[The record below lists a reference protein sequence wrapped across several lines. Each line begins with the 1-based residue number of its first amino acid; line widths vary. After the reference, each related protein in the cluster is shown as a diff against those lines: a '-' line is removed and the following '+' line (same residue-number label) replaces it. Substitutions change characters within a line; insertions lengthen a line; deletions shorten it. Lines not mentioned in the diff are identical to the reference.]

1 MTGRDKKGDDS
12 PIARPPESAREPNGK
27 ATPKRA
33 VENAATAPRTVA
45 ARSSVVPRARLR
57 DVEKAILL
65 NGLDDAREI
74 ATSVE
79 IDAAKAAIAERAD
92 YSAKYELGAAISKL
106 DLIYELAIQAE
117 DRRAALDAVKQKI
130 AALKLYKFAN
140 AAAQIE
146 EERDERDKIVRAYLE
161 SVGVCRRGLKLEEL
175 ARRVAACLA
184 DVVLPEAYR
193 ARVETEAP
201 PTLNQETVA
210 NAEQNA
216 ESH

>member
-12 PIARPPESAREPNGK
+12 PLARPPESAREPNGK

-33 VENAATAPRTVA
+33 TDKAATAQRT
-45 ARSSVVPRARLR
+45 VVPRARLR

-130 AALKLYKFAN
+130 AALKLCKFAN

-161 SVGVCRRGLKLEEL
+161 SVGVCRRGLKPEEL

-216 ESH
+216 ESR